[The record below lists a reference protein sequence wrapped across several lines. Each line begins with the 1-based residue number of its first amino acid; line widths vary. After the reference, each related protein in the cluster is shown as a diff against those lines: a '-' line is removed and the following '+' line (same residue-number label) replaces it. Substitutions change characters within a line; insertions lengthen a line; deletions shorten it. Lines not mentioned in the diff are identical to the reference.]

1 LVANLSLNEPQK
13 LIDLGDYRFIS
24 FVDTGLQSVSFP
36 FLENNHASIFFLALA
51 PNGHIKLMQFQTFP
65 WLIHANNLEEN

>member
-1 LVANLSLNEPQK
+1 LVANLSLNEPKK
-13 LIDLGDYRFIS
+13 LIDLGDYRFIC
-24 FVDTGLQSVSFP
+24 FVDIGIQSVSFS

-65 WLIHANNLEEN
+65 WLIHEKNLEEN